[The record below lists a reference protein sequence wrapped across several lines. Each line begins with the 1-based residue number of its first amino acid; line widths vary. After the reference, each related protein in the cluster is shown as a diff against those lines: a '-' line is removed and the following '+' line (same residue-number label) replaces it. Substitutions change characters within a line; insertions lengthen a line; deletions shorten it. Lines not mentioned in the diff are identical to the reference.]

1 MSGQSKY
8 LAGLPET
15 PGRPL
20 TADHITSGANAG
32 DPECLR
38 LLNQAARRLGQAIS
52 GCVNFFN
59 PSLVVFGGGVSR
71 AGDLLL
77 PGIRKA
83 VLELS
88 LPLATRNLR
97 IDITRLDDT
106 AGTIG
111 AAFAVIDQLLRADRF
126 SWWAERSR
134 GHLRCTAV
142 QLLTILYIILY
153 PKIMKFRYLG
163 RSGIQISALTFGNWL
178 TRHSR
183 SDVEAASRCIRAA
196 LDAGITCFDSAD
208 SYANGMAEES
218 LGAALAGERRESL
231 TVMTKVFFPVGPEPW
246 GKNDCGLSRKH
257 IMEGIDGSL
266 RRLRMDYVD
275 VYHAHRFD
283 RFTPLEETMQAFA
296 DIVRHGKALYIGVS
310 EWTPEALLEGQALA
324 RQLGFSLISNQAQY
338 SMLWRVI
345 ESEVIP
351 ASEELGISQ
360 P

>member
-15 PGRPL
+15 PGGAL

-38 LLNQAARRLGQAIS
+38 LLSQAARRLGQAMS

-111 AAFAVIDQLLRADRF
+111 AAFAVIDQILSADWF
-126 SWWAERSR
+126 TWWTERNR
-134 GHLRCTAV
+134 RL
-142 QLLTILYIILY
+142 
-153 PKIMKFRYLG
+153 
-163 RSGIQISALTFGNWL
+163 
-178 TRHSR
+178 
-183 SDVEAASRCIRAA
+183 AAS
-196 LDAGITCFDSAD
+196 
-208 SYANGMAEES
+208 
-218 LGAALAGERRESL
+218 
-231 TVMTKVFFPVGPEPW
+231 
-246 GKNDCGLSRKH
+246 
-257 IMEGIDGSL
+257 
-266 RRLRMDYVD
+266 
-275 VYHAHRFD
+275 
-283 RFTPLEETMQAFA
+283 
-296 DIVRHGKALYIGVS
+296 
-310 EWTPEALLEGQALA
+310 
-324 RQLGFSLISNQAQY
+324 
-338 SMLWRVI
+338 
-345 ESEVIP
+345 
-351 ASEELGISQ
+351 
-360 P
+360 